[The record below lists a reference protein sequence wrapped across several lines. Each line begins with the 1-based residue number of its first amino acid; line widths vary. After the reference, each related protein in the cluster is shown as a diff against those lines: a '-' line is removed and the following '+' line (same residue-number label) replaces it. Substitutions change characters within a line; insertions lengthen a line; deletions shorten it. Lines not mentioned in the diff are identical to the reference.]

1 MDFISN
7 YFELI
12 IIILMVVIIWF
23 LITTRAAIITADDRH
38 TAMMMYQSDRLEE
51 ISKSISG
58 EDVVDIKHD
67 LDAIKSDV
75 EVIKRQYEEEFIGRK
90 VEQKYEEE

>member
-23 LITTRAAIITADDRH
+23 LITTRAAIIIADDRH
-38 TAMMMYQSDRLEE
+38 KAMMSFQSERLEE
-51 ISKSISG
+51 ISERINE
-58 EDVVDIKHD
+58 EDVVNIKHGINT
-67 LDAIKSDV
+67 IKSDV
-75 EVIKRQYEEEFIGRK
+75 EDMRRKLEEE
-90 VEQKYEEE
+90 

>member
-1 MDFISN
+1 MEFIMDFISN

-12 IIILMVVIIWF
+12 IIIFMVVIIWF
-23 LITTRAAIITADDRH
+23 LLTTRAAIITADDRH
-38 TAMMMYQSDRLEE
+38 TAMMSFQSERLEE
-51 ISKSISG
+51 ISKSINE

-75 EVIKRQYEEEFIGRK
+75 EVIKR
-90 VEQKYEEE
+90 KYEEE

>member
-1 MDFISN
+1 MEFIMDFISN

-12 IIILMVVIIWF
+12 IIIFMVVIIWF

-58 EDVVDIKHD
+58 EDVVDLKQD
-67 LDAIKSDV
+67 LNAIKSDV
-75 EVIKRQYEEEFIGRK
+75 EVIKR
-90 VEQKYEEE
+90 KYEEQ